1 MTDGASTRNVTNE
14 LAKERNREAAER
26 TLMAWIRTA
35 LSLIGF
41 GFGIG
46 KLDAYLQAAGLHA
59 RFDLSHST
67 MIFGASFMVVGI
79 LGLIAAIVQHTRI
92 LYRLSQSDFA
102 YNAMRPIAMT
112 VACLLILI
120 GVFGLVAILW

>member
-1 MTDGASTRNVTNE
+1 MSDPPASRNLANE
-14 LAKERNREAAER
+14 LAKERNRAAAER

-46 KLDAYLQAAGLHA
+46 KLDAYVDALDPHRSAHPI
-59 RFDLSHST
+59 HT
-67 MIFGASFMVVGI
+67 TIIFGASFIVLGI
-79 LGLIAAIVQHTRI
+79 LGLLAAIVQHARI
-92 LYRLSQSDFA
+92 LQRLTRPDFA

-112 VACLLILI
+112 VSCLLILI